1 MWVYLSGLTARG
13 VAASLKRVASCPQ
26 RGRYGTGFPEEGHH
40 GRRSALEDDV
50 FIKKTISVYSDGRTP
65 DLPRIGLFRSAPHMC
80 GGGTPPILGRSG
92 VPAISRPPPGGGV
105 GNVLGKWRKGGGY
118 LWKRLSCVNSQQ
130 HLSTFLSLKSITQ
143 TLLSYKKI

>member
-1 MWVYLSGLTARG
+1 MYLSGLTARG

-80 GGGTPPILGRSG
+80 GGGTTPILGRSG

-105 GNVLGKWRKGGGY
+105 GNVMEKAKGGGDIFWNTVGA
-118 LWKRLSCVNSQQ
+118 LGVIDLRFRNL
-130 HLSTFLSLKSITQ
+130 
-143 TLLSYKKI
+143 TLTISPF